1 MPRAKAGPA
10 LPSACSGGAGAGRT
24 SVDAQGARGTPVPR
38 AFAQAHALGTSSLA
52 NPRDGLA
59 VLQTGPSC
67 GPRPWAA
74 EHVWEVAAGGAHL
87 R

>member
-1 MPRAKAGPA
+1 MPWPKAGPA

-52 NPRDGLA
+52 NPPGRPGGPTDWA
-59 VLQTGPSC
+59 VL
-67 GPRPWAA
+67 WAEA
-74 EHVWEVAAGGAHL
+74 LGGRAHVGGGGGGAQL